1 MLKLIGKYLA
11 LFSLLFLLPI
21 LVDCFYFFSATGESQ
36 PYAGPSFLISFAICL
51 GLGALC
57 FFLGKRRNIN
67 FFHRDMIF
75 FVLLMW
81 LMTTLIGAMP
91 FLFSKTF
98 NRFEDA
104 WFESVSAVTTTGIT
118 VIYPKKYS
126 AKLGLEK
133 AHAFTVPGAGL
144 SPGSDKEYAF
154 YGNVQPI
161 VDSKG
166 KVLYS
171 GIDALPRSI
180 IFWRNLLQWVGA
192 LGIVCLFVALFPLL
206 GIGMRNAF
214 QIQMPGVLQS
224 AVAPRIKETFMRLLK
239 VYALISLFEVV
250 LLKVTNW
257 SLPIYDAICL
267 TFSTISTGGLG
278 VHTGGIPAYN
288 NLLTEWVLCLF
299 MVLSGMNFALYYFI
313 IQGKLYHL
321 KNAELRTYLILLA
334 SAGIFLTLTLVGRSL
349 PTFASSVD
357 HVFSIASA
365 LRYGL
370 FQAVAAMTGTGFVT
384 SSYTLWPM
392 TSQMILLFLPF
403 IGGMVGSTTGGI
415 KVSRHMLLFGSTI
428 RRIRLFF
435 KPDVVMPMKVGR
447 VRVKD
452 DYLQDIFA
460 LFWLVVVITIAST
473 FVFVAEG
480 FPASFSLGIITA
492 MLTNSGMPFSGL
504 PTADHDLVGSL
515 AFLPKHLKLLCIA
528 LMFLGRLEYFV
539 LLILF
544 VPSFWRRG

>member
-1 MLKLIGKYLA
+1 MLKLVGKYVSIFA
-11 LFSLLFLLPI
+11 LLFFLPI
-21 LVDCFYFFSATGESQ
+21 IVDCFYYFSSAGSKQ
-36 PYAGPSFLISFAICL
+36 PYATLSFLISFAICL
-51 GLGALC
+51 AIGLLC
-57 FFLGKRRNIN
+57 IALGKERKIN
-67 FFHRDMIF
+67 LFQRDMIF
-75 FVLLMW
+75 FVILMW
-81 LMTTLIGAMP
+81 VMTTLMGAMP

-104 WFESVSAVTTTGIT
+104 WFESVSAVTTTGVT
-118 VIYPKKYS
+118 VIYPKSYA

-133 AHAFTVPGAGL
+133 AHTFRVPGAGI

-161 VDSKG
+161 VDSRG

-180 IFWRNLLQWVGA
+180 VFWRNLLQWIGA

-206 GIGMRNAF
+206 GIGMRNVF
-214 QIQMPGVLQS
+214 QIELPGVLQS
-224 AVAPRIKETFMRLLK
+224 GVAPRIKETFIRLLK
-239 VYALISLFEVV
+239 VYALISLFEIV
-250 LLKVTNW
+250 LLKLTNW

-278 VHTGGIPAYN
+278 VHSGGIPAYN
-288 NLLTEWVLCLF
+288 NLFTEWVLCFF
-299 MVLSGMNFALYYFI
+299 MVLSGINFALYYFI
-313 IQGKLYHL
+313 IQGKLYYVR
-321 KNAELRTYLILLA
+321 NAELRTYLILLA

-349 PTFASSVD
+349 PTFTSSVD
-357 HVFSIASA
+357 RVFSITNA
-365 LRYGL
+365 LRYGV

-392 TSQMILLFLPF
+392 TSQLILLFLPF

-415 KVSRHMLLFGSTI
+415 KVSRHILLFSSTI

-435 KPDVVMPMKVGR
+435 KPDVVMPMKIGR

-460 LFWLVVVITIAST
+460 LFWLVIVITIGAT

-504 PTADHDLVGSL
+504 PTAEHDMIGSL
-515 AFLPKHLKLLCIA
+515 AFLPKHLKLLCIG

-544 VPSFWRRG
+544 VPAFWRRG